1 MMKTHAQWFG
11 GAALCLA
18 SVATRHASAEA
29 VADVQQA
36 APAVVGAPA
45 ASPDAV
51 KEAAGRYTRGLSL
64 YGDGEFLLAL
74 VEFERA
80 YELSKNYK
88 VLYNIGQVRIQLGRY
103 AQGRE
108 ALAEYLRLGGENVNA
123 ERLAAVNKDLAML
136 VERTASLNI
145 VANQPGADISLD
157 GKVIG
162 TSPLS
167 APLVVDAGEHS
178 LVLHKSGY
186 YDRSQSVTLAG
197 REQIDVTVELVPV
210 AEVGGP
216 RVVVERPTE
225 RVAPAKPSHAAVWV
239 GWSTTGAL
247 AVTAGVTGY
256 LGIAKANDLQ
266 SMRTEL
272 GVTRGQLD
280 NAKSSANTLLIIS
293 DVTTGF
299 AVVAGGVSLYLSL
312 AKPAE
317 RPPGARAQ
325 SMPPSLALRVAPGSL
340 ALRGAF

>member
-1 MMKTHAQWFG
+1 MMKTHAQCFG
-11 GAALCLA
+11 GAVLCLA

-80 YELSKNYK
+80 YELSQNYK

-108 ALAEYLRLGGENVNA
+108 ALAEYLRLGGDNVNA

-145 VANQPGADISLD
+145 VANQPGADIALD

-197 REQIDVTVELVPV
+197 REQIDLTVELVPV

-225 RVAPAKPSHAAVWV
+225 RVAPAKPSHAVVWV

-266 SMRTEL
+266 SMRTDL

-280 NAKSSANTLLIIS
+280 NAKSSASTLLIIS
-293 DVTTGF
+293 DVTAGL
-299 AVVAGGVSLYLSL
+299 AVVTGGVSLYLSL

-317 RPPGARAQ
+317 HPPGARAQ
-325 SMPPSLALRVAPGSL
+325 GVPPSLALRVAPGSV